1 MIRGGND
8 VTFGFQFLEIRLG
21 NFICYTLVKKI
32 QNRIST
38 PSGPKIHLKPS
49 RYGRFWPKKPK
60 IRIRMA
66 LGRDDVTFRPNFFSR
81 RIAPSVCFPTIYNM
95 SRLLSQWGQQDA
107 RSGWGSK
114 TQKISQT
121 FGKKASAKTR
131 IRMALGGGQ
140 KFVRLKFLFHRIA
153 LSLCFPTMYN
163 MLGLY
168 SGLVGYGAP
177 RHYHAYESWPANL
190 EKPEKS
196 NLNWLNSNFFQISFW
211 IASCT
216 IPAQMTFESKISTPW
231 RMTFSTL

>member
-1 MIRGGND
+1 
-8 VTFGFQFLEIRLG
+8 
-21 NFICYTLVKKI
+21 
-32 QNRIST
+32 
-38 PSGPKIHLKPS
+38 
-49 RYGRFWPKKPK
+49 
-60 IRIRMA
+60 MA
-66 LGRDDVTFRPNFFSR
+66 LGQDDVTFRPNFFSR

-168 SGLVGYGAP
+168 AGLMGYGAP
-177 RHYHAYESWPANL
+177 RHYDAYEPWPVNL
-190 EKPEKS
+190 EKPENS
-196 NLNWLNSNFFQISFW
+196 NLNWLNSNFFQIFPK

-216 IPAQMTFESKISTPW
+216 SGAHLTLESK
-231 RMTFSTL
+231 FSNPHHVPLSRL